1 MLPAAVI
8 AEAREA
14 LSAAL
19 VSDVLDDLGHPE
31 HVMHPSIV
39 PVADDMALFG
49 RARTG
54 LYLEVFEVERE
65 PYALEIALVDD
76 LKPDEIAVFAC
87 PPTAR
92 IGPWGEL
99 LSTAAI
105 ARGAAGCVTDGYVR
119 DVHEIRRLRFPTFA
133 RGRSPLDSK
142 GRGVVSRI
150 DVPVVCGGA
159 RVHPGDW
166 LFADVDGV
174 CVIPAALVEPV
185 LDKALAKAR
194 AETSMRHE
202 LKAGAKLADVFAKYG
217 IL

>member
-1 MLPAAVI
+1 MLPKSAVE
-8 AEAREA
+8 EARAA

-19 VSDVLDDLGHPE
+19 VSDVLDDLGKPD
-31 HVMHPSIV
+31 HVMDPAIV
-39 PVADDMALFG
+39 PVADDMVVFG

-54 LYLEVFEVERE
+54 LYLEVFEVEPD

-76 LKPDEIAVFAC
+76 LKADDVAVFAC
-87 PPTAR
+87 PPTGR

-105 ARGAAGCVTDGYVR
+105 ARGAAGCITDGYVR
-119 DVHEIRRLRFPTFA
+119 DVHEIRRLRFPVFA

-142 GRGVVSRI
+142 GRGIVSRI
-150 DVPVVCGGA
+150 DVPVICGGA

-166 LFADVDGV
+166 IFADIDGV
-174 CVIPAALVEPV
+174 CVIPASSLEAV

-194 AETSMRHE
+194 AESNMRHE